1 MKNHTHPE
9 FKGAR
14 RSRKDPM
21 APSAKSK
28 EFMKKGQGKRGLTS
42 ASGTHSKFLG
52 H

>member
-9 FKGAR
+9 FKGSR

-21 APSAKSK
+21 GLPAKSK
-28 EFMKKGQGKRGLTS
+28 EMTKKGHGKRGL
-42 ASGTHSKFLG
+42 ASTALQSKFLG